1 MLAVSSNFH
10 SHALY
15 WPLTC
20 VLANPHN
27 SARHQQPHFSDEG
40 TDLSGMNSILR
51 ASSWEGGRWALSP
64 RLCPPGS
71 KIFLPWGLKLPG
83 C

>member
-10 SHALY
+10 GHALY

-40 TDLSGMNSILR
+40 TDLRGMNSIPKGIQLGG
-51 ASSWEGGRWALSP
+51 WEMGVEP
-64 RLCPPGS
+64 
-71 KIFLPWGLKLPG
+71 KTLPSRV
-83 C
+83 